1 MKIKAYQQK
10 SPLKQECED
19 SYFCNKDKKIYG
31 VCDGATPLVPFRDEK
46 GHNGAY
52 IASHL
57 FASYFTALR
66 ENHSL
71 QFAVAKANEALQS
84 KMLEYEVD
92 TRKKEHLWC
101 TCIAAVQIVGEK
113 IEYAQLGDCMIVA
126 TFQNGTMQVL
136 TKDTVEGIS
145 KRAKRKREE
154 DRKKGLSVPEE
165 YCFSR
170 CSRTIKVQSLS
181 CKCAKWLFSCK
192 WNERSDT
199 LFTTW

>member
-1 MKIKAYQQK
+1 MSILSFERGYSCEDKTYQQK

-31 VCDGATPLVPFRDEK
+31 VCDGATPLVPFCDEN

-57 FASYFTALR
+57 FANYFTALR

-92 TRKKEHLWC
+92 TRK
-101 TCIAAVQIVGEK
+101 
-113 IEYAQLGDCMIVA
+113 
-126 TFQNGTMQVL
+126 
-136 TKDTVEGIS
+136 
-145 KRAKRKREE
+145 RAFVVHMYR
-154 DRKKGLSVPEE
+154 GS
-165 YCFSR
+165 SN
-170 CSRTIKVQSLS
+170 S
-181 CKCAKWLFSCK
+181 W
-192 WNERSDT
+192 
-199 LFTTW
+199 

>member
-1 MKIKAYQQK
+1 MK
-10 SPLKQECED
+10 
-19 SYFCNKDKKIYG
+19 KKIYG

-57 FASYFTALR
+57 FASYFASLR

-71 QFAVAKANEALQS
+71 PVAVAKANEALQS

-113 IEYAQLGDCMIVA
+113 IEYAQLGDCMIFA
-126 TFQNGTMQVL
+126 IFQNGTMQVL

-145 KRAKRKREE
+145 QRAKRKE
-154 DRKKGLSVPEE
+154 KKIVKGVICTGRT
-165 YCFSR
+165 YFSR
-170 CSRTIKVQSLS
+170 C
-181 CKCAKWLFSCK
+181 
-192 WNERSDT
+192 ERAVKI
-199 LFTTW
+199 

>member
-1 MKIKAYQQK
+1 MKIKTYQQK

-19 SYFCNKDKKIYG
+19 SYFCNEEKKIYG
-31 VCDGATPLVPFRDEK
+31 VCDGVTPLVPFRDEK

-57 FASYFTALR
+57 FASYFASLC

-71 QFAVAKANEALQS
+71 PVAVAKANEALQR
-84 KMLEYEVD
+84 KMLAYGVD

-126 TFQNGTMQVL
+126 ILQNGTMQVL

-145 KRAKRKREE
+145 KRAKKEKR
-154 DRKKGLSVPEE
+154 R
-165 YCFSR
+165 
-170 CSRTIKVQSLS
+170 
-181 CKCAKWLFSCK
+181 
-192 WNERSDT
+192 RS
-199 LFTTW
+199 